1 MQQEVISFNPVSL
14 TVNQNVILLFPEC
27 CLPKTYV
34 LTRLPTEHTALRQT
48 QSTQSFYTINNKKF
62 WEEPITYFPFT
73 VTLVIDMASRKK
85 NLVCMH
91 IEVNKTIQFGR
102 L

>member
-1 MQQEVISFNPVSL
+1 
-14 TVNQNVILLFPEC
+14 
-27 CLPKTYV
+27 V
-34 LTRLPTEHTALRQT
+34 LTTIPTEHTALRQT
-48 QSTQSFYTINNKKF
+48 QSIQSIYTINNKKF

-73 VTLVIDMASRKK
+73 VTSVVDMASRKK
-85 NLVCMH
+85 TLVCIH